1 MIEMKLSFSR
11 KELLWFGPLFALFG
25 GVIGGMVFWRFNAP
39 LAAKWIWIM
48 SGVVIG
54 FYYLIPPL
62 RKWIYRAWLGAFF
75 PIGWIVSHLL
85 LAVVF
90 YLVVFPIGLLMRLLR
105 YDALSR
111 KFDPDRET
119 YWIEREKKTDA
130 RKYFRQF

>member
-1 MIEMKLSFSR
+1 MIEMKTSFSR

-25 GVIGGMVFWRFNAP
+25 GMIGGMALWQFEAP
-39 LAAKWIWIM
+39 AVAKWIWII
-48 SGVVIG
+48 SAVVIG
-54 FYYLIPPL
+54 LYYLVPPL
-62 RKWIYRAWLGAFF
+62 RKWLYMAWLGAVF

-111 KFDPDRET
+111 KFDPDCES
-119 YWIEREKKTDA
+119 YWRKREKRTDP